1 MARLANAFDLLGE
14 ESSDV
19 RRMIAIVDAKADAGF
34 LAAEKERKEEAKEA
48 ERKKEEERQQG
59 KKKNIRDTLLNSVLA
74 FPTHRPSSSRRR
86 PNFPREYNNE
96 QNQGQGVHAPVVKK
110 KWVPKSELESKS
122 ENGAAKAAASPS
134 SSNKIQGTQKE
145 EVKNQVQSHQ
155 GYYQQ
160 RRGRGFGH
168 GAYQNR
174 GTRTGSYS
182 EHSDKKNVLELEKER
197 ETQGC
202 DAAVEKQQTKEA
214 VDGDKQSKEE
224 GVNNDGDG
232 GSSSKSVDGKKRQN
246 KNGSLRR
253 KLRKQKA
260 AAGGEKKDGEDTN
273 QEGDTSSVQNQ
284 STPRLYTLKEY
295 EEMKTRESLNEKKE
309 GESLEEKKDNDINSA
324 HPKRVTVD
332 VNKEF
337 RTPQVGERQRGL
349 ENGGRRFNNEGRRFT
364 NGGQRFNNGGP
375 RFNNEG
381 RRFDNGGQR
390 SNNEGRRFDN
400 GGQRSNNGGRRLQYS
415 LDNADEFPSLG
426 RK

>member
-14 ESSDV
+14 QSSDV

-34 LAAEKERKEEAKEA
+34 LAAEKKRKEEAKEA
-48 ERKKEEERQQG
+48 ERKKEEERQQQ

-86 PNFPREYNNE
+86 PNFPREYNDE

-145 EVKNQVQSHQ
+145 EAKNQIQSHQ

-202 DAAVEKQQTKEA
+202 DAAAEKQQTKEA

-232 GSSSKSVDGKKRQN
+232 GSSSKSVDGKKSQN

-295 EEMKTRESLNEKKE
+295 EEMKKRESLNEKKE
-309 GESLEEKKDNDINSA
+309 GESNSA

-337 RTPQVGERQRGL
+337 RTPQVDERQRGL
-349 ENGGRRFNNEGRRFT
+349 DNGGRRFNNEGRRF
-364 NGGQRFNNGGP
+364 NNGGR

-381 RRFDNGGQR
+381 RRFDNGWQS
-390 SNNEGRRFDN
+390 SNNE
-400 GGQRSNNGGRRLQYS
+400 GRRLQYS
-415 LDNADEFPSLG
+415 LDNADEFPTLG
-426 RK
+426 FSEENKKI